1 MTEHTN
7 TVLDPD
13 YLDAMVCMDAFWQST
28 WIENIFKV
36 QKMLCG
42 KHGIRFG
49 FLRKRTHPNLKEDEV
64 GLRRDIAREWNHIY
78 ETVFLSITIFCH

>member
-13 YLDAMVCMDAFWQST
+13 YLDAMVCFGSQHGLK
-28 WIENIFKV
+28 IFVKV

-42 KHGIRFG
+42 KHGKRFG

-78 ETVFLSITIFCH
+78 ETVNLSITIFCH